1 MLTKERI
8 GLLNCLGFSW
18 GHQRPPQEK
27 NIQVSSSDESQSIE
41 PLPFRPTRS
50 PTSNEENERTHVVSP
65 QFSSL
70 PMMDQLEDTTWRDRP
85 PFSTFKGFHD
95 FVGQEVTA
103 PIQFNREQ
111 VNFAIPSMPSFE
123 EYSKRYSKQGTEC
136 SNESFQSLNSSNGG
150 SMTKGIQGAG
160 DFALSMGSSSKFNQE
175 MGTGSCLTV
184 WKCSVCRYAAF
195 DTYDEAL
202 AHENNCTDLY
212 EGNFCRAC
220 AA

>member
-8 GLLNCLGFSW
+8 GLLNSLGFSW
-18 GHQRPPQEK
+18 GHQRPPQET
-27 NIQVSSSDESQSIE
+27 NIQVSSIEESQSIE

-70 PMMDQLEDTTWRDRP
+70 PLMDQLGDTTWRDRL
-85 PFSTFKGFHD
+85 PFSTYTRFND
-95 FVGQEVTA
+95 FVGNEATA
-103 PIQFNREQ
+103 PIRFNHD
-111 VNFAIPSMPSFE
+111 VNFAIPPSFGE
-123 EYSKRYSKQGTEC
+123 DYKRYSKQGTEC

-160 DFALSMGSSSKFNQE
+160 DFAQSMESSSKFNQE
-175 MGTGSCLTV
+175 MATGSCLTV